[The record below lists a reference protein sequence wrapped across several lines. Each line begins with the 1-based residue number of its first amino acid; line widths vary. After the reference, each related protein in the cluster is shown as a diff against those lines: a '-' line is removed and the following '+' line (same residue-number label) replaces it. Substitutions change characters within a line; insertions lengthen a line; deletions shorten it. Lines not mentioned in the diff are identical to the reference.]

1 LTYNSYL
8 CGMKI
13 FSFLLSIYIF
23 CLAIMPCSDIHLV
36 LHEIEH
42 SSAYHNDYE
51 SQDNR
56 DHSEDSDNHC
66 SPFCTCSCCHTS
78 INFEFGSK
86 NVLVSTK
93 FVLVSRV
100 DNTFLYYDSPSS
112 TYRNTIWQP
121 PKVNA

>member
-1 LTYNSYL
+1 
-8 CGMKI
+8 MKI

-23 CLAIMPCSDIHLV
+23 CLAILPCSDIHLV
-36 LHEIEH
+36 INDSEH
-42 SSAYHNDYE
+42 TTYHAENE
-51 SQDNR
+51 SHDTH

-66 SPFCTCSCCHTS
+66 SPFCTCTCCHTS

-86 NVLVSTK
+86 S
-93 FVLVSRV
+93 VLVSRKFVQVSTV
-100 DNTFLYYDSPSS
+100 DNTFLYYDSPST